1 MLLFAL
7 GSTIRSLSVIRKVGL
22 MSEETSNASELP
34 ELQLVLSANG
44 IEVARSKDRQIWL
57 NAMAAITGAEAGS
70 TAGPAASPMVDPP
83 DSVSQASVVVSA
95 GDPLSQF
102 AEELG
107 VAKESLE
114 AAAYPS
120 EDEPYIHLDA
130 KYWEAFRRTS
140 GYGRIAPSVLV
151 ATLLLLWD
159 RRIAKMGDL
168 GTRDCAKVFT
178 AIGLNDKNPT
188 RSIRNCDWLQLRGN
202 TIKLNPA
209 NISRAEEVAATYCS
223 ARG

>member
-1 MLLFAL
+1 MP
-7 GSTIRSLSVIRKVGL
+7 
-22 MSEETSNASELP
+22 EETSSSSELP
-34 ELQLVLSANG
+34 ELELVLSANG
-44 IEVARSKDRQIWL
+44 IEVARSKDRQVWL
-57 NAMAAITGAEAGS
+57 NAMAAITGAGAGS
-70 TAGPAASPMVDPP
+70 ISAPAKSPMVDPP
-83 DSVSQASVVVSA
+83 DSIPQPSVVVSA
-95 GDPLSQF
+95 GDSLSQF

-114 AAAYPS
+114 AAAYPT
-120 EDEPYIHLDA
+120 EDEPYIQLDA
-130 KYWEAFRRTS
+130 KYWEAFRRTN

-159 RRIAKMGDL
+159 RQIARMGDL

-188 RSIRNCDWLQLRGN
+188 RSIRNCDWLQLRGSI
-202 TIKLNPA
+202 IKLNPA

-223 ARG
+223 SRD